1 MRTLLR
7 IVVIV
12 MVHVS
17 AAPAGADPI
26 RVVAGSLSIDT
37 GDPPSFS
44 LVTAD
49 GRTYVGEVFA
59 TNWDPSC
66 FFQCR
71 AGSSIPLSMA
81 PAGIAGEGILVRD
94 DGVRG
99 FPAIR
104 LVLSAPAVTLGPD
117 TGMPRVKVFQA
128 PFTFGGQ
135 LAAFP
140 TAELSGDPLFDVAL
154 TGRGV
159 ASLSMFVENGLY
171 SFSSLD
177 YIFQA
182 TDPVPEPATMLLVSA
197 GGALLWRR
205 RAGQTARGYRSS

>member
-1 MRTLLR
+1 LLR
-7 IVVIV
+7 IVVVV
-12 MVHVS
+12 MTVHVF

-26 RVVAGSLSIDT
+26 RVVAGSLSVDT
-37 GDPPSFS
+37 GDPPSFG

-49 GRTYVGEVFA
+49 GRSYVGEGFA

-66 FFQCR
+66 FFECP

-81 PAGIAGEGILVRD
+81 PAADGQLEAVLIR
-94 DGVRG
+94 DGVSG
-99 FPAIR
+99 FPFIR
-104 LVLSAPAVTLGPD
+104 LIVSAPAVTLGPD
-117 TGMPRVKVFQA
+117 TGIPRVMVFQA

-135 LAAFP
+135 LTAFP
-140 TAELSGDPLFDVAL
+140 TADLSGDPLFDVEL

-177 YIFQA
+177 YVFQA
-182 TDPVPEPATMLLVSA
+182 TDPVPEPATILLVSA

-205 RAGQTARGYRSS
+205 RARQTARG